1 MNARQLFPLL
11 TRRDTTL
18 LFWVNSA
25 SYGFCLIPRIARDE
39 DEHSMIFDA
48 RWLCF
53 GVNLAFVD
61 EERVTRGL

>member
-1 MNARQLFPLL
+1 MSTQRLFP
-11 TRRDTTL
+11 RFAKRDTTL

-25 SYGFCLIPRIARDE
+25 RYGFCLLPRIARDE

-61 EERVTRGL
+61 EDQVRRNA

>member
-1 MNARQLFPLL
+1 M
-11 TRRDTTL
+11 RRDTTL

-25 SYGFCLIPRIARDE
+25 RYGFCLLPHVARDE
-39 DEHSMIFDA
+39 DEYSVIFDA

-61 EERVTRGL
+61 EDRVTRGASRFGPP